1 MSENRSLNSLFA
13 RLDES
18 KANRANEANREREK
32 AAEEAEKERQK
43 KKVEESA
50 VEKYRVYDDDYEPE
64 VMIPKGN
71 PVAVQQPAKPK
82 KEKKGTKEQEMD
94 EITDGN
100 PFINTLF
107 RRSSKTQDQNPTAA
121 AKPSAQPAA
130 PAQPASAP
138 QPTPADVPSLDN
150 EQEDDTLVFQHILD
164 GAKSPDANAAQSV
177 SQPENDGIEIDLSD
191 IENDAAEP
199 VKGDDEPIET
209 SLSFS
214 QNEPEAPAVLD
225 SFSSEIPNEQFV
237 MPDTMSD
244 NDGAQKESVQEDEAA
259 EWPSGMS
266 APHFGEEENSSSDIK
281 PVGDEEANAF
291 LYARFDKNNQYGA
304 FGLCIDTGKNLIQ
317 SSYSGDAADEVEYAL
332 RGAIEMFRILEE
344 HDIHAVTV
352 YTEPE
357 LSKAMKENARRLIN
371 GKSEICRKYIEMSWK
386 AMTSIGIEFDT
397 NRDIH
402 SEYAQLA
409 LATARYLAFREDV
422 LRGGSMTHD

>member
-71 PVAVQQPAKPK
+71 PGAVQQPAKPK

-199 VKGDDEPIET
+199 VKGGDEPIET

-214 QNEPEAPAVLD
+214 QNEPEAPAVSD

-266 APHFGEEENSSSDIK
+266 APHFGKEENSSSDIK

-317 SSYSGDAADEVEYAL
+317 SSYSGDAGDEVEYAL

-422 LRGGSMTHD
+422 

>member
-18 KANRANEANREREK
+18 KANRANEANREHEK

-71 PVAVQQPAKPK
+71 PGAMQQPAKPK
-82 KEKKGTKEQEMD
+82 KEKKETKEQEMD

-107 RRSSKTQDQNPTAA
+107 RRSNKTQSPTAA

-130 PAQPASAP
+130 PAQPAPAP
-138 QPTPADVPSLDN
+138 QPTPADTPSLDN

-164 GAKSPDANAAQSV
+164 GAKSLDANAAQSV

-199 VKGDDEPIET
+199 AKGDDEPIET

-214 QNEPEAPAVLD
+214 QNEPEAPAVSD

-237 MPDTMSD
+237 MPNTMSD

-317 SSYSGDAADEVEYAL
+317 SSYSGDAANEVEYTL

-422 LRGGSMTHD
+422 

>member
-18 KANRANEANREREK
+18 KANRANEASREHEK

-71 PVAVQQPAKPK
+71 PGVMQQPAKPK
-82 KEKKGTKEQEMD
+82 KEKKETKEQEMD

-107 RRSSKTQDQNPTAA
+107 RRSNKTQSPTAA

-130 PAQPASAP
+130 PAQPAPAP
-138 QPTPADVPSLDN
+138 QPTPADTPSLDN

-214 QNEPEAPAVLD
+214 QNEPEAPAVSD

-244 NDGAQKESVQEDEAA
+244 NDGAQGELAQEDEAA

-266 APHFGEEENSSSDIK
+266 APHFIEEESSSSDVK

-304 FGLCIDTGKNLIQ
+304 FGLCIDAGKNLIQ
-317 SSYSGDAADEVEYAL
+317 SSYSGDAGDEVEYAL

-386 AMTSIGIEFDT
+386 AMTNIGIEFDT

-409 LATARYLAFREDV
+409 LATARYLAYRDV
-422 LRGGSMTHD
+422 V

>member
-32 AAEEAEKERQK
+32 AAAEAEKERQK

-71 PVAVQQPAKPK
+71 PGAVQQPAKPK

-138 QPTPADVPSLDN
+138 QPTSADAPSLDN

-199 VKGDDEPIET
+199 AKGDDEPIET

-214 QNEPEAPAVLD
+214 QNEPEAPAVSD

-244 NDGAQKESVQEDEAA
+244 NDGVQKKSVQEDEAA

-266 APHFGEEENSSSDIK
+266 APHFSEEESSSNDVK

-317 SSYSGDAADEVEYAL
+317 SSYSGDAGDEVEYAL

-386 AMTSIGIEFDT
+386 TMTNIGIEFDT

-409 LATARYLAFREDV
+409 LATARYLAYRDV
-422 LRGGSMTHD
+422 V

>member
-18 KANRANEANREREK
+18 KANRANEANREHEK

-71 PVAVQQPAKPK
+71 PGAMQQPAKPK
-82 KEKKGTKEQEMD
+82 KEKKETKEQEMD

-107 RRSSKTQDQNPTAA
+107 RRSNKTQSPAA
-121 AKPSAQPAA
+121 VPKPAAQPVA
-130 PAQPASAP
+130 PAQPAPAP
-138 QPTPADVPSLDN
+138 QPTPADTPSLDN

-164 GAKSPDANAAQSV
+164 GAKSHDVNAAQSV

-214 QNEPEAPAVLD
+214 QNEPEAPAVSD

-332 RGAIEMFRILEE
+332 CGAIEMFRILKE
-344 HDIHAVTV
+344 HNIHAVTV

-422 LRGGSMTHD
+422 

>member
-18 KANRANEANREREK
+18 KANRANEANREHEK

-71 PVAVQQPAKPK
+71 PGAMQQPAKPK
-82 KEKKGTKEQEMD
+82 KEKKETKEQEMD

-107 RRSSKTQDQNPTAA
+107 RRSNKTQSPAA
-121 AKPSAQPAA
+121 VPKPAAQPVA
-130 PAQPASAP
+130 PAQPAPAP
-138 QPTPADVPSLDN
+138 QPTPADTPSLDN

-214 QNEPEAPAVLD
+214 QNEPEAPAAPG

-244 NDGAQKESVQEDEAA
+244 DDGAQGELAQEDEAA

-266 APHFGEEENSSSDIK
+266 APHFSEEESSSNDVK

-317 SSYSGDAADEVEYAL
+317 SSYSGDAGDEVEYAL

-357 LSKAMKENARRLIN
+357 LSKAMKENTRRLIN

-409 LATARYLAFREDV
+409 LATARYLAYRDV
-422 LRGGSMTHD
+422 V

>member
-18 KANRANEANREREK
+18 KANRANEANREHEK

-71 PVAVQQPAKPK
+71 PGAVQQPAKPK

-164 GAKSPDANAAQSV
+164 GAKSPHANVAQSV

-214 QNEPEAPAVLD
+214 QNEPEAPAVSD

-244 NDGAQKESVQEDEAA
+244 DDGAQGELAQEDEAA

-266 APHFGEEENSSSDIK
+266 APHFSEEESSSNDVK
-281 PVGDEEANAF
+281 PVSDEEANAF

-317 SSYSGDAADEVEYAL
+317 SSYSGDAGDEVEYAL

-422 LRGGSMTHD
+422 

>member
-71 PVAVQQPAKPK
+71 PGAVQQPAKPK
-82 KEKKGTKEQEMD
+82 KEKKRTKEQEMD

-130 PAQPASAP
+130 PAQPASAL

-164 GAKSPDANAAQSV
+164 GAKSPDANATQSV
-177 SQPENDGIEIDLSD
+177 SQPESDGIEIDLSD

-214 QNEPEAPAVLD
+214 QNEPEAPAVSD

-317 SSYSGDAADEVEYAL
+317 CSYSGDAGDEVEYAL

-386 AMTSIGIEFDT
+386 AMTNIGIEFDT

-409 LATARYLAFREDV
+409 LATARYLAYRDV
-422 LRGGSMTHD
+422 V

>member
-71 PVAVQQPAKPK
+71 PGAVQQPAKPK

-138 QPTPADVPSLDN
+138 QPTPADAPSLDN

-199 VKGDDEPIET
+199 VKGDDESIET

-214 QNEPEAPAVLD
+214 QNEPEAPAVSD

-244 NDGAQKESVQEDEAA
+244 DDGAQGELAQEDEAA

-266 APHFGEEENSSSDIK
+266 APHFSEEESSSSDVK

-386 AMTSIGIEFDT
+386 AMTNIGIEFDT

-422 LRGGSMTHD
+422 

>member
-18 KANRANEANREREK
+18 KANRANEANREHEK

-71 PVAVQQPAKPK
+71 PGAMQQPAKPK
-82 KEKKGTKEQEMD
+82 KETKEQEMD

-150 EQEDDTLVFQHILD
+150 ELEDDTLVFQHILD
-164 GAKSPDANAAQSV
+164 GAKSPDANATQSV

-214 QNEPEAPAVLD
+214 QNEPEAPAVSD

-244 NDGAQKESVQEDEAA
+244 DDGAQGELAQEDEAA

-317 SSYSGDAADEVEYAL
+317 SSYSGDAGDEVEYAL

-386 AMTSIGIEFDT
+386 AMTNIGIEFDT

-409 LATARYLAFREDV
+409 LATARYLAYRDV
-422 LRGGSMTHD
+422 V

>member
-32 AAEEAEKERQK
+32 AAAEAEKERQK

-71 PVAVQQPAKPK
+71 PGAVQQPAKPK

-138 QPTPADVPSLDN
+138 QPTSADAPSLDN

-199 VKGDDEPIET
+199 TKGDDEPIET

-214 QNEPEAPAVLD
+214 QNEPEAPAVSD

-266 APHFGEEENSSSDIK
+266 APHFSEEENSSSDIK

-332 RGAIEMFRILEE
+332 RGAIEMFRILEK

-386 AMTSIGIEFDT
+386 AMTNIGIEFDT

-409 LATARYLAFREDV
+409 LATARYLAYRDV
-422 LRGGSMTHD
+422 V

>member
-43 KKVEESA
+43 EKVEESA

-71 PVAVQQPAKPK
+71 PGAVQQPAKPK

-138 QPTPADVPSLDN
+138 QPTPADAPSLDN

-164 GAKSPDANAAQSV
+164 GAKSPDANAAQSI

-199 VKGDDEPIET
+199 AKGDDEPIET

-214 QNEPEAPAVLD
+214 QNEPEAPAVSD

-259 EWPSGMS
+259 EWLSGMS

-317 SSYSGDAADEVEYAL
+317 SSYSGDAANEVEYAL

-357 LSKAMKENARRLIN
+357 LSKAMKGNARRLIN

-422 LRGGSMTHD
+422 

>member
-18 KANRANEANREREK
+18 KANRANEANREHEK

-71 PVAVQQPAKPK
+71 PGAVQQPAKPK

-121 AKPSAQPAA
+121 AKPS
-130 PAQPASAP
+130 AQPASAP

-214 QNEPEAPAVLD
+214 QNEPEAPAVSD

-244 NDGAQKESVQEDEAA
+244 DDGAQGELAQEDEAA

-266 APHFGEEENSSSDIK
+266 TPHFSEEESSSNDVK
-281 PVGDEEANAF
+281 PVSDEEANAF

-317 SSYSGDAADEVEYAL
+317 SSYSGDAGDEVEYAL

-422 LRGGSMTHD
+422 

>member
-18 KANRANEANREREK
+18 KANRANEANREHEK

-71 PVAVQQPAKPK
+71 PGAVQQPAKPK

-107 RRSSKTQDQNPTAA
+107 RRSKTQDQNPTAA

-191 IENDAAEP
+191 IENGAAEP

-214 QNEPEAPAVLD
+214 QNEPEAPTVSD

-266 APHFGEEENSSSDIK
+266 APRFGEEENSSSDIK

-409 LATARYLAFREDV
+409 LATARYLAYRDV
-422 LRGGSMTHD
+422 V

>member
-18 KANRANEANREREK
+18 KANRANEANREHEK

-71 PVAVQQPAKPK
+71 PGAVQQPAKPK

-150 EQEDDTLVFQHILD
+150 EQEYDTLVFQHILD

-214 QNEPEAPAVLD
+214 QNEPEAPAVSD

-244 NDGAQKESVQEDEAA
+244 DDGAQGELAQEDEAA

-266 APHFGEEENSSSDIK
+266 APHFSEEESSSNDVK
-281 PVGDEEANAF
+281 PVSDEEANAF

-317 SSYSGDAADEVEYAL
+317 SSYSGDAGDEVEYAL

-422 LRGGSMTHD
+422 

>member
-71 PVAVQQPAKPK
+71 PGAVQQPAKPK
-82 KEKKGTKEQEMD
+82 KEKKETKEQEMD

-138 QPTPADVPSLDN
+138 QPTPADVSSLDN
-150 EQEDDTLVFQHILD
+150 EQEDDTLVFQHILN
-164 GAKSPDANAAQSV
+164 GAKGPDANVAQSV

-191 IENDAAEP
+191 IENGAAEP

-214 QNEPEAPAVLD
+214 QNEPEAPAVSD

-237 MPDTMSD
+237 MPDTMSN

-304 FGLCIDTGKNLIQ
+304 FGLCLDTGKNLIQ
-317 SSYSGDAADEVEYAL
+317 SSYSGDAGDEVEYAL

-357 LSKAMKENARRLIN
+357 LSKAMKENARRLVN

-409 LATARYLAFREDV
+409 LATARYLAFREEV
-422 LRGGSMTHD
+422 

>member
-18 KANRANEANREREK
+18 KANRANEANREHEK
-32 AAEEAEKERQK
+32 DAEEAEKERQK

-71 PVAVQQPAKPK
+71 PGAVQQPAKPK

-214 QNEPEAPAVLD
+214 QNEPEAPAVSD

-244 NDGAQKESVQEDEAA
+244 DDGAQGELAQEDEAA

-266 APHFGEEENSSSDIK
+266 APHFSEEESSSNDVK
-281 PVGDEEANAF
+281 PVSDEEANAF

-317 SSYSGDAADEVEYAL
+317 SSYSGDAGDEVEYAL

-402 SEYAQLA
+402 SEYAQLV

-422 LRGGSMTHD
+422 

>member
-18 KANRANEANREREK
+18 KANRANEANREHEK
-32 AAEEAEKERQK
+32 DAEEAEKERQK

-71 PVAVQQPAKPK
+71 PGAVQQPAKPK

-214 QNEPEAPAVLD
+214 QNEPEAPAVSD

-244 NDGAQKESVQEDEAA
+244 DDGAQGELAQEDEAA

-266 APHFGEEENSSSDIK
+266 APHFSEEESSSNDVK
-281 PVGDEEANAF
+281 PVSDEEANAF

-317 SSYSGDAADEVEYAL
+317 SSYSGDAGDEVEYAL

-422 LRGGSMTHD
+422 

>member
-18 KANRANEANREREK
+18 KANRANEANREHEK
-32 AAEEAEKERQK
+32 AAEEAEKERQN

-71 PVAVQQPAKPK
+71 PGAVQQPAKPK

-214 QNEPEAPAVLD
+214 QNEPEAPAVSD

-244 NDGAQKESVQEDEAA
+244 DDGAQGELAQEDEAA

-266 APHFGEEENSSSDIK
+266 APHFSEEESSSNDVK
-281 PVGDEEANAF
+281 PVSDEEANAF

-317 SSYSGDAADEVEYAL
+317 SSYSGDAGDEVEYAL

-422 LRGGSMTHD
+422 

>member
-18 KANRANEANREREK
+18 KANRANEANREHEK

-71 PVAVQQPAKPK
+71 PGAMQQPAKPK
-82 KEKKGTKEQEMD
+82 KEKKETKEQEMD

-107 RRSSKTQDQNPTAA
+107 RRSNKTQSPTAA

-214 QNEPEAPAVLD
+214 QDEPETSAAPD

-244 NDGAQKESVQEDEAA
+244 NDGALGELAQEDEAA

-266 APHFGEEENSSSDIK
+266 APHFSEEESSSCDVK

-317 SSYSGDAADEVEYAL
+317 SSYSGDAGDEVEYAL

-409 LATARYLAFREDV
+409 LATARYLAFLEEV
-422 LRGGSMTHD
+422 

>member
-18 KANRANEANREREK
+18 KANRANEANREHEK

-71 PVAVQQPAKPK
+71 PGAMQQPAKPK
-82 KEKKGTKEQEMD
+82 KEKKETKEQEMD

-107 RRSSKTQDQNPTAA
+107 RRSNKTQSPTAA

-130 PAQPASAP
+130 PAQPAPAP
-138 QPTPADVPSLDN
+138 QPTPADTPSLDN

-164 GAKSPDANAAQSV
+164 GAKSHDANAAQSV

-214 QNEPEAPAVLD
+214 QNEPEAPAVSD

-244 NDGAQKESVQEDEAA
+244 NDGAQGELAQEDEAA

-266 APHFGEEENSSSDIK
+266 APHFIEEESSSSDVK

-317 SSYSGDAADEVEYAL
+317 SSYSGDAGDEVEYAL

-422 LRGGSMTHD
+422 

>member
-18 KANRANEANREREK
+18 KANRANEANREHEK

-43 KKVEESA
+43 KKVEKSA

-71 PVAVQQPAKPK
+71 PGAVQQPAKPK

-191 IENDAAEP
+191 IENDAAEL

-214 QNEPEAPAVLD
+214 QNEPEAPAVSD

-266 APHFGEEENSSSDIK
+266 APHFGEEENSSSDVK

-317 SSYSGDAADEVEYAL
+317 SSYSGDAGDEVEYAL

-409 LATARYLAFREDV
+409 LATARYLAYRDV
-422 LRGGSMTHD
+422 V

>member
-18 KANRANEANREREK
+18 KANRANEANREHEK

-71 PVAVQQPAKPK
+71 PGAVQQPAKPK

-121 AKPSAQPAA
+121 AKPSAQPAV

-214 QNEPEAPAVLD
+214 QNEPEAPAVSD

-244 NDGAQKESVQEDEAA
+244 DDGAQGELAQEDEAA
-259 EWPSGMS
+259 EWPSSMS
-266 APHFGEEENSSSDIK
+266 APHFSEEESSSNDVK
-281 PVGDEEANAF
+281 PVSDEEANAF

-317 SSYSGDAADEVEYAL
+317 SSYSGDAGDEVEYAL

-422 LRGGSMTHD
+422 

>member
-32 AAEEAEKERQK
+32 AAAEAEKERQK

-71 PVAVQQPAKPK
+71 PGAVQQPAKPK

-107 RRSSKTQDQNPTAA
+107 RRSSKTQDQKPTAA

-138 QPTPADVPSLDN
+138 QPAPADAPSLDN

-214 QNEPEAPAVLD
+214 QDEPETSAAPD

-244 NDGAQKESVQEDEAA
+244 DDGAQGELAQEDEAA

-266 APHFGEEENSSSDIK
+266 APHFSEEESSSNDVK

-422 LRGGSMTHD
+422 

>member
-18 KANRANEANREREK
+18 KANRANEANREHEK

-71 PVAVQQPAKPK
+71 PGAMQQPAKPK
-82 KEKKGTKEQEMD
+82 KEKKETKEQEMD

-107 RRSSKTQDQNPTAA
+107 RRSNKTQSPTAA

-214 QNEPEAPAVLD
+214 QNEPEAPAAPG

-244 NDGAQKESVQEDEAA
+244 DDGAQGELAQEDEAA

-266 APHFGEEENSSSDIK
+266 APHFSEEESSSNDVK

-317 SSYSGDAADEVEYAL
+317 SSYSGDAGDEVEYAL

-386 AMTSIGIEFDT
+386 TMTNTGIEFDT

-409 LATARYLAFREDV
+409 LATARYLAYRDV
-422 LRGGSMTHD
+422 V

>member
-32 AAEEAEKERQK
+32 AAAEAEKERQK

-71 PVAVQQPAKPK
+71 PGAVQQPAKPK

-130 PAQPASAP
+130 PTQPASAP
-138 QPTPADVPSLDN
+138 QPTPADAPSLDN

-199 VKGDDEPIET
+199 AKGNDEPIET

-214 QNEPEAPAVLD
+214 QNEPEAPAVSD

-266 APHFGEEENSSSDIK
+266 APHFSEEENSSSDVK

-386 AMTSIGIEFDT
+386 AMTNIGIEFDT
-397 NRDIH
+397 NLDIH

-409 LATARYLAFREDV
+409 LATARYLAFREEV
-422 LRGGSMTHD
+422 

>member
-18 KANRANEANREREK
+18 KVNRANEAIREHEK

-71 PVAVQQPAKPK
+71 PGAVQQPAKPK

-214 QNEPEAPAVLD
+214 QNEPEAPAVSD

-244 NDGAQKESVQEDEAA
+244 DDGAQGELAQEDEAA

-266 APHFGEEENSSSDIK
+266 APHFIEEESSSSDVK

-317 SSYSGDAADEVEYAL
+317 SSYSGDAGDEVEYAL

-422 LRGGSMTHD
+422 

>member
-64 VMIPKGN
+64 VMIPEGN
-71 PVAVQQPAKPK
+71 PGAVQQPAKPK

-191 IENDAAEP
+191 IENGAAEP

-214 QNEPEAPAVLD
+214 QNEPEAPAVSD

-244 NDGAQKESVQEDEAA
+244 NDGAQKESVQEDEAD
-259 EWPSGMS
+259 EWPRGMS

-422 LRGGSMTHD
+422 

>member
-18 KANRANEANREREK
+18 KANRANEANRERVK

-71 PVAVQQPAKPK
+71 PGAVQQPAKPK
-82 KEKKGTKEQEMD
+82 KEKKETKEQEMD

-214 QNEPEAPAVLD
+214 QNEPEAPAVSD

-237 MPDTMSD
+237 MPDTTSD
-244 NDGAQKESVQEDEAA
+244 NDGTQKESVQEDEAA

-386 AMTSIGIEFDT
+386 AMTNIGIEFDT

-422 LRGGSMTHD
+422 

>member
-71 PVAVQQPAKPK
+71 PGAMQQPAKPK
-82 KEKKGTKEQEMD
+82 KEKKETKEQEMD

-121 AKPSAQPAA
+121 PKPSAQPAA

-164 GAKSPDANAAQSV
+164 GAKSLDANAAQSV

-214 QNEPEAPAVLD
+214 QDEPEAPAVSD

-244 NDGAQKESVQEDEAA
+244 NDGAQGELAQEDEAA

-266 APHFGEEENSSSDIK
+266 APHFSEEETLSSDVK

-291 LYARFDKNNQYGA
+291 LYARFDKKNRYGA

-317 SSYSGDAADEVEYAL
+317 SSYSGDAADEAEYAL

-386 AMTSIGIEFDT
+386 AMTNIGIEFDT

-409 LATARYLAFREDV
+409 LATARYLAYRDV
-422 LRGGSMTHD
+422 V

>member
-18 KANRANEANREREK
+18 KANRANEANREHEK
-32 AAEEAEKERQK
+32 AAEGAEKERQK

-71 PVAVQQPAKPK
+71 PGAMQQPAKPK
-82 KEKKGTKEQEMD
+82 KEKKETKEQEMD

-107 RRSSKTQDQNPTAA
+107 RRSNKTQSPTAA

-214 QNEPEAPAVLD
+214 QNEPEAPAAPG

-244 NDGAQKESVQEDEAA
+244 DDGTQGELAQEDEAA

-266 APHFGEEENSSSDIK
+266 APHFSEEESSSNDVK

-317 SSYSGDAADEVEYAL
+317 SSYSGDAGDEVEYAL

-386 AMTSIGIEFDT
+386 TMTNIGIEFDT

-409 LATARYLAFREDV
+409 LATARYLAYRDV
-422 LRGGSMTHD
+422 V

>member
-18 KANRANEANREREK
+18 KANRANEANREHEK

-50 VEKYRVYDDDYEPE
+50 AEKYRVYDDDYEPE

-71 PVAVQQPAKPK
+71 PGAVQQPAKPK

-107 RRSSKTQDQNPTAA
+107 RRSSKTQGQNPTAA

-199 VKGDDEPIET
+199 VKG
-209 SLSFS
+209 
-214 QNEPEAPAVLD
+214 
-225 SFSSEIPNEQFV
+225 
-237 MPDTMSD
+237 
-244 NDGAQKESVQEDEAA
+244 
-259 EWPSGMS
+259 
-266 APHFGEEENSSSDIK
+266 EENSSSDIK

-332 RGAIEMFRILEE
+332 RGATEMFRILEE

-422 LRGGSMTHD
+422 

>member
-71 PVAVQQPAKPK
+71 PGAVQQPAKPK

-138 QPTPADVPSLDN
+138 QPTPADAPSLDN

-199 VKGDDEPIET
+199 AKGDDEPIET

-214 QNEPEAPAVLD
+214 QNEPEAPAVSD

-237 MPDTMSD
+237 MPNTMSD

-317 SSYSGDAADEVEYAL
+317 SSYSGDAANEAEYTL

-422 LRGGSMTHD
+422 

>member
-18 KANRANEANREREK
+18 KANRANEANREHEK
-32 AAEEAEKERQK
+32 AAEEAERERQK

-71 PVAVQQPAKPK
+71 PGAMQQPAKPK
-82 KEKKGTKEQEMD
+82 KEKKETKEQEMD

-107 RRSSKTQDQNPTAA
+107 RRSNKTQSPTAA

-130 PAQPASAP
+130 PAQPAPAP
-138 QPTPADVPSLDN
+138 QPTPADTPSLDN
-150 EQEDDTLVFQHILD
+150 EQEDDTLVFQHIPD

-214 QNEPEAPAVLD
+214 QNEPEAPAVSD

-244 NDGAQKESVQEDEAA
+244 NDGAQGELAQEDEAA

-266 APHFGEEENSSSDIK
+266 APHFIEEESSSSDVK

-317 SSYSGDAADEVEYAL
+317 SSYSGDAGDEVEYAL

-422 LRGGSMTHD
+422 

>member
-18 KANRANEANREREK
+18 KANRANEANREHEK

-71 PVAVQQPAKPK
+71 PGAVQQPAKPK

-214 QNEPEAPAVLD
+214 QNEPEAPAVSD

-244 NDGAQKESVQEDEAA
+244 DDGAQGELAQEDEAA

-266 APHFGEEENSSSDIK
+266 APHFSEEESSSNDVK

-317 SSYSGDAADEVEYAL
+317 SSYSGDAGDEVEYAL

-402 SEYAQLA
+402 SEYAQLS

-422 LRGGSMTHD
+422 

>member
-18 KANRANEANREREK
+18 KANRANEANREHEK

-71 PVAVQQPAKPK
+71 PGAMQQPAKPK
-82 KEKKGTKEQEMD
+82 KEKKETKEQEMD

-107 RRSSKTQDQNPTAA
+107 RRSNKTQSPTAA

-164 GAKSPDANAAQSV
+164 GAKSPDANATQSV

-191 IENDAAEP
+191 IENDAAEL

-214 QNEPEAPAVLD
+214 QNEPEAPAVSD

-244 NDGAQKESVQEDEAA
+244 DDGAQGELAQEDEAA

-317 SSYSGDAADEVEYAL
+317 SSYSGDAGDEVEYAL

-409 LATARYLAFREDV
+409 LATARYLAFLEEV
-422 LRGGSMTHD
+422 

>member
-18 KANRANEANREREK
+18 KADRANEANREHEK

-71 PVAVQQPAKPK
+71 PGAMQQPAKPK
-82 KEKKGTKEQEMD
+82 KEKKETKEQEMD

-107 RRSSKTQDQNPTAA
+107 RRSNKTQSPTAA

-164 GAKSPDANAAQSV
+164 GAKSPDANATQSV

-214 QNEPEAPAVLD
+214 QNEPEAPAVSD

-244 NDGAQKESVQEDEAA
+244 NDGAQGELAQEDEAA

-266 APHFGEEENSSSDIK
+266 APHFIEEESSSSDVK

-317 SSYSGDAADEVEYAL
+317 SSYSGDAGDEVEYAL

-386 AMTSIGIEFDT
+386 AMTNIGIEFDT

-409 LATARYLAFREDV
+409 LATARYLAFREEV
-422 LRGGSMTHD
+422 

>member
-1 MSENRSLNSLFA
+1 MSENHSLNSLFA

-18 KANRANEANREREK
+18 KANRANEANREHEK

-71 PVAVQQPAKPK
+71 PGAMQQPAKPK
-82 KEKKGTKEQEMD
+82 KEKKETKEQEMD

-150 EQEDDTLVFQHILD
+150 EPEDDTLVFQHILD
-164 GAKSPDANAAQSV
+164 GAKSPDANATQSV

-214 QNEPEAPAVLD
+214 QNEPEAPAVSD

-244 NDGAQKESVQEDEAA
+244 DDGAQGELAQEDEAA

-317 SSYSGDAADEVEYAL
+317 SSYSGDAGDEVEYAL

-386 AMTSIGIEFDT
+386 AMTNIGIEFDT

-409 LATARYLAFREDV
+409 LATARYLAYRDV
-422 LRGGSMTHD
+422 V

>member
-18 KANRANEANREREK
+18 KANRANEANREHEK

-71 PVAVQQPAKPK
+71 PGAVQQPAKPK

-214 QNEPEAPAVLD
+214 QNEPEAPTVSD

-291 LYARFDKNNQYGA
+291 LYARFDNNNQYGA

-317 SSYSGDAADEVEYAL
+317 SSYSGDAGDEVEYAL

-386 AMTSIGIEFDT
+386 AMTNIGIEFDT

-409 LATARYLAFREDV
+409 LATARYLAFREEV
-422 LRGGSMTHD
+422 

>member
-18 KANRANEANREREK
+18 KANRANEANREHEK

-71 PVAVQQPAKPK
+71 PGAVQQPAKPK

-214 QNEPEAPAVLD
+214 QNEPEAPAVSD

-244 NDGAQKESVQEDEAA
+244 NDGAQGELAQEDEAA

-266 APHFGEEENSSSDIK
+266 APHFSEEESSSSDVK

-409 LATARYLAFREDV
+409 LATARYLAYRDV
-422 LRGGSMTHD
+422 V